1 MQTARE
7 VTTDRIEEVYRTRG
21 AALLRSVLLFAGDRE
36 IANDAVAEA
45 FAQAI
50 RRGDEL
56 DRPEHWITKVAFKI
70 ASGELQRRQ
79 RHSYPL
85 ADESYEMTAATGEIV
100 GALRHLS
107 PKQRAAA
114 ILHFR
119 DGYTLAEVAQLIGST
134 PSAVGVH
141 LHRARARLI
150 DLLGDTDD

>member
-85 ADESYEMTAATGEIV
+85 ADESVHRAD
-100 GALRHLS
+100 LRHERGRHLPEVCGHELARS
-107 PKQRAAA
+107 QMRKCHARGLQLAFDRAV
-114 ILHFR
+114 H
-119 DGYTLAEVAQLIGST
+119 TSEAEG
-134 PSAVGVH
+134 
-141 LHRARARLI
+141 
-150 DLLGDTDD
+150 